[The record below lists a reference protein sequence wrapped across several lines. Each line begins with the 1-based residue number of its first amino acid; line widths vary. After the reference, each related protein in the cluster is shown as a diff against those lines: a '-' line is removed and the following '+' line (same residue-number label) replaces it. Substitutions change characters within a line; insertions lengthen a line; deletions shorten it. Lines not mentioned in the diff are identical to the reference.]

1 MENTSKR
8 DAIISC
14 ACWVIMS
21 LCYIAERSIDRFV
34 APDKHLGY
42 SQAYI
47 YFAVYFAVFLICV
60 TCNAKPFYSMMT
72 SLIGFRMIPP
82 LDMLKELS
90 PNAYIAY
97 FLASKLLMILFVIA
111 LITEYRKQSEKER
124 VNPLQI
130 LSLIVIMPFFQ
141 RIIETVGEFTK
152 QTYDTMIPTYLVQF
166 IFYIIGALLILYIAY
181 DSATNAGTH
190 FVCNFELV
198 TLGINLVLRVITIIV
213 LITGNQ
219 YVSKSHYCWAVI
231 FAFLMM
237 LFLIVK
243 EDRIRSKMRKR
254 IVKPNAN
261 FQ

>member
-1 MENTSKR
+1 
-8 DAIISC
+8 
-14 ACWVIMS
+14 MS
-21 LCYIAERSIDRFV
+21 LCYIAERSIDRF
-34 APDKHLGY
+34 AASNEHFGY
-42 SQAYI
+42 IQAYL
-47 YFAVYFAVFLICV
+47 YFAVYFAIFLICV
-60 TCNAKPFYSMMT
+60 TCNIRPFYSMMT

-82 LDMLKELS
+82 LDMLKEHS

-97 FLASKLLMILFVIA
+97 FLASRLLMILFVIA
-111 LITEYRKQSEKER
+111 LITEYRKQTDKAR

-130 LSLIVIMPFFQ
+130 LSLIVIIPFFQ
-141 RIIETVGEFTK
+141 NIIETVGEFTQ

-166 IFYIIGALLILYIAY
+166 IFYLIGSLLILYIAY

-198 TLGINLVLRVITIIV
+198 SLGVNLVLRLITIIV

-231 FAFLMM
+231 YAFLMM